1 LRRGASPRNALP
13 SSGVCSA
20 HSVGLRGDGQC
31 RVRLDGFASQDMGA
45 SGGHLVTVAFRFEG
59 FEGEVE
65 VREIRVAE
73 PVFLDETAS
82 SFESSDP
89 LVNAVWRAKI

>member
-1 LRRGASPRNALP
+1 
-13 SSGVCSA
+13 
-20 HSVGLRGDGQC
+20 
-31 RVRLDGFASQDMGA
+31 MGA